1 MVGKTFPWGLVP
13 LWRSVVAHLRP
24 AYCICN
30 LLQGPGGCLIN
41 GLCEVAAWD
50 SRDRAQCRR
59 NPPMPQPAL
68 HETPGSSE
76 HGVPDQCQYAG
87 STSLSPFIPLSD
99 ILLYMEN
106 GQSWVH

>member
-1 MVGKTFPWGLVP
+1 
-13 LWRSVVAHLRP
+13 
-24 AYCICN
+24 
-30 LLQGPGGCLIN
+30 
-41 GLCEVAAWD
+41 
-50 SRDRAQCRR
+50 
-59 NPPMPQPAL
+59 MPQPAL